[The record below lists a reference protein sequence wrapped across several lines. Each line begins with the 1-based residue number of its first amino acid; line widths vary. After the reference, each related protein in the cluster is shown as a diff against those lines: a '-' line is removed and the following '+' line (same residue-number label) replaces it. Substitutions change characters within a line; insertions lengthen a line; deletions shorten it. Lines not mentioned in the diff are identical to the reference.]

1 MKLTYILKNAYTIVM
16 LRITI
21 MRSGLKK
28 LESEEREVLLLF
40 WQPFPQSMR
49 LTVK

>member
-1 MKLTYILKNAYTIVM
+1 MKLTFILKNAYTIFM

-28 LESEEREVLLLF
+28 LEREVLLLF
-40 WQPFPQSMR
+40 WQSFPQRMR